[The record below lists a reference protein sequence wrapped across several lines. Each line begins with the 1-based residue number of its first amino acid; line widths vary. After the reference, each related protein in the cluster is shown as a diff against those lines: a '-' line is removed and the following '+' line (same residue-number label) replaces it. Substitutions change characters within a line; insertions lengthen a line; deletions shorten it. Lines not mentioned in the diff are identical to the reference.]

1 VCFVRLV
8 SKTWC
13 QSSDTI
19 RPCNGWPISGLVTTP
34 CCRRYLWSIA
44 FWFARR
50 GFLEVS
56 VAALIRSALDGPAL
70 EDEAP
75 VKSIQMPLGSTGSG
89 SWSFVNTL
97 KLALCLMPT
106 SSVDPNSCISRWARL
121 NNGYAGLGEP
131 LQQSAAHTL
140 QASLTSL
147 PSPFCSLHFLYESL
161 NLSSCSGVI
170 SLGDLDRSRLE
181 RSPIHYR
188 DSKE

>member
-1 VCFVRLV
+1 MFNCVLICTKR
-8 SKTWC
+8 
-13 QSSDTI
+13 
-19 RPCNGWPISGLVTTP
+19 ISGSKCSCSDP
-34 CCRRYLWSIA
+34 FCPRWSCT
-44 FWFARR
+44 RKT
-50 GFLEVS
+50 
-56 VAALIRSALDGPAL
+56 
-70 EDEAP
+70 AP

-131 LQQSAAHTL
+131 LQQSAANTPFKRRL
-140 QASLTSL
+140 RVFTA
-147 PSPFCSLHFLYESL
+147 PFCSLHLLYESL